1 MREAFALTLVF
12 ILLVSVSGCLS
23 DACKEVEK
31 EMANQN
37 ITCRCSGSDVG
48 NVFPEEAKNATEG
61 EKCYCICI
69 KDGISIKAITP
80 RPNSTVGSIFIP

>member
-1 MREAFALTLVF
+1 MKELIGLACVF

-37 ITCRCSGSDVG
+37 ITCRCSGSDAG
-48 NVFPEEAKNATEG
+48 NIFPDEAENATEG
-61 EKCYCICI
+61 EKCYCVCI
-69 KDGISIKAITP
+69 KDGISIKAVTP
-80 RPNSTVGSIFIP
+80 RPES